1 MLKKQS
7 STYQQDSVLDHT
19 MQSIVFNEDSF
30 NDFPSKQ
37 KSKEIVNND
46 AIIVS
51 KKTTFEQ
58 MLGA

>member
-1 MLKKQS
+1 
-7 STYQQDSVLDHT
+7 

-37 KSKEIVNND
+37 KSKEIVNNE
-46 AIIVS
+46 AIMLS